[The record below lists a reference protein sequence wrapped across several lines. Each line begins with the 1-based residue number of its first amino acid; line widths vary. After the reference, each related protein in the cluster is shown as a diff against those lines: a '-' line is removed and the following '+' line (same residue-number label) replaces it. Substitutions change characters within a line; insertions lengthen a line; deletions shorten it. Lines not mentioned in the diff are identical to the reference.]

1 MEMTE
6 ADLYNLSASKGTSP
20 KDVAK
25 LAELELKIDFLIK
38 HFHLTREYQR
48 YLKKIKS

>member
-1 MEMTE
+1 MELTE
-6 ADLYNLSASKGTSP
+6 ADLYNLHAGKGTSP
-20 KDVAK
+20 KDEK
-25 LAELELKIDFLIK
+25 KIAELELKIDFLIK